1 MLLSAWTSLWNTL
14 HVLTDT
20 YRVASVVKIN
30 SITKVAFLLP
40 VPLYEEIYIFVLAVM
55 QIC

>member
-1 MLLSAWTSLWNTL
+1 LLSAWTSLWNTL

-55 QIC
+55 KIC